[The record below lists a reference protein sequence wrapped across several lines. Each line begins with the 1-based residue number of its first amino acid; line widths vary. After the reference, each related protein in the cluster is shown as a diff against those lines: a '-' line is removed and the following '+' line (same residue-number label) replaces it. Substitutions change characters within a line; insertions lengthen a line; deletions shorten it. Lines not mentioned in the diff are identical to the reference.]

1 MFGSLEWNVPW
12 SEYLHFLHF
21 LICLSSLNITYYY
34 HSHHLKVHHG
44 FKHPCECIKPYVTKT
59 HNYAIHKDLI
69 TLLLSHLVSFL
80 VTTPSLIFYSLL
92 IVILICLLL
101 LWTCLKF
108 KPHLLCTNSV
118 LLAWTCLIFQHHT
131 PLNLGSLTRLRP
143 TPIQLNP
150 TITLILYSTV
160 PANADI
166 LYSHLAQ
173 QHLCSCSTQT
183 YQYYNTLPTA
193 AQASYKPSETE

>member
-1 MFGSLEWNVPW
+1 MPW

-21 LICLSSLNITYYY
+21 LICLSSLNITYDY

-44 FKHPCECIKPYVTKT
+44 PCECIKPYVTKT
-59 HNYAIHKDLI
+59 HHNVIHKDLI
-69 TLLLSHLVSFL
+69 TLLLSCLVSFL
-80 VTTPSLIFYSLL
+80 SSSHYPFTNFLFSPHSDS
-92 IVILICLLL
+92 
-101 LWTCLKF
+101 
-108 KPHLLCTNSV
+108 HLLTFAMN
-118 LLAWTCLIFQHHT
+118 LPQIQT
-131 PLNLGSLTRLRP
+131 PLTPHKFSPPCLNLSHFSASYSAKHLGSLTQLRP
-143 TPIQLNP
+143 TPIQLDP

-160 PANADI
+160 PANVDI